1 MEFKTSVP
9 FLAAAGNGGVS
20 AYLLVAC
27 VLLFLAGCIQGVTF
41 SFLFRVVLTSVVAR
55 LKAAYRAA
63 ALLWRRVSRPRD

>member
-9 FLAAAGNGGVS
+9 FLLAGADSSAS

-27 VLLFLAGCIQGVTF
+27 VLLFLAGCIQGATF
-41 SFLFRVVLTSVVAR
+41 FFLFRVVLTSVVAR

-63 ALLWRRVSRPRD
+63 ALLLRRMSRPRD